1 MTHSGLIRNKSCSG
15 DRESTMIKAVIF
27 DMDGVMIDSEP
38 LWEKTER
45 KLLARRGIDY
55 SPEYRDQ
62 IVGLN
67 QNDSGTLLIDTFK
80 LEETVSDIIN
90 ERVDILTEI
99 YEEELELVPQL
110 VPLLEDLRMEN
121 YPLAVASSSPLRV
134 VDFVLEMFSLHEYF
148 LEVVSGDCAENGK
161 PHPDIY
167 LQTAERLGVKPE
179 DCIAIED
186 SINGVKSAKAAGM
199 FCIAIPDKRL
209 SPDKFNEA
217 DMIMDSLEELSAG
230 LLKSIGNSGR

>member
-1 MTHSGLIRNKSCSG
+1 
-15 DRESTMIKAVIF
+15 MIKAVIF

-45 KLLARRGIDY
+45 VLLTRRNIDY

-67 QNDSGTLLIDTFK
+67 QNDSGKLLVETFNLK
-80 LEETVSDIIN
+80 ESVSEIIT
-90 ERVDILTEI
+90 ERVEILTAI
-99 YEEELELVPQL
+99 YEAELELVPSL
-110 VPLLEDLRMEN
+110 TPLLNELRANN

-134 VDFVLEMFSLHEYF
+134 INFVLDMFSLHDYF
-148 LEVVSGDCAENGK
+148 SSVVSGECTENGK

-167 LQTAERLGVKPE
+167 LHTAETLGVKPFE
-179 DCIAIED
+179 CVAIED

-199 FCIAIPDKRL
+199 LCIAIPDRRL
-209 SPDKFNEA
+209 SQEEFRNA
-217 DMIMDSLEELSAG
+217 DLIVNTMAALNVETITNAG
-230 LLKSIGNSGR
+230 KT

>member
-1 MTHSGLIRNKSCSG
+1 
-15 DRESTMIKAVIF
+15 MIKAVIF

-45 KLLARRGIDY
+45 VLLARRNIDY

-67 QNDSGTLLIDTFK
+67 QNDSGKLLVETFNLK
-80 LEETVSDIIN
+80 ESITEIIS
-90 ERVDILTEI
+90 ERVEILTAI
-99 YEEELELVPQL
+99 YEEELELVPGL
-110 VPLLEDLRMEN
+110 IPLLNELRANN

-134 VDFVLEMFSLHEYF
+134 VNFVLDMFSLRDYF
-148 LEVVSGDCAENGK
+148 SEVVYGECTENGK

-167 LQTAERLGVKPE
+167 LHTAGRLGVEPSE
-179 DCIAIED
+179 CIAIED

-199 FCIAIPDKRL
+199 FCIAVPDKRL
-209 SPDKFNEA
+209 SPEQFRTADLTIDSLDKFSPGAIKDFN
-217 DMIMDSLEELSAG
+217 
-230 LLKSIGNSGR
+230 